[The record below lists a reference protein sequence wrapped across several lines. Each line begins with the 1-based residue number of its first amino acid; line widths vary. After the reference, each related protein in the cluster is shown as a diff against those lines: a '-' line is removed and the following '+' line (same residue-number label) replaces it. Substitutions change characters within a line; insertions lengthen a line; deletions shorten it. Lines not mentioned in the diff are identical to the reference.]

1 METRDKVALDRL
13 VAQPLAWGL
22 AGATWALGRVL
33 RRDHSVTAERVKTIV
48 VAKLLGMGSII
59 QSTPLLH
66 ALRREFTNA
75 RLIFLTGIGNRDLVE
90 RLPVIDEAIYLRDGR
105 IETLAPDVATSMAS
119 LARRGVDLY
128 FDLEVYSGAAS
139 ILAAASFARNR
150 YGFYRHSARFK
161 KGNYTHLV
169 YFNVRM
175 PVARLY
181 LQLYHA
187 AGGTILDPPEFGPI
201 LLTGSE
207 IAHMREALS
216 ALGLPSGERYIV
228 VNANASDLLLERRW
242 PAERFVATIEALT
255 ALGHRVVLIGAPRE
269 AAYVNAIHSRLAPA
283 ARAHTID
290 SSGKISL
297 VDVFAA
303 IHEAHCVVTNDT
315 GPMHLA
321 IAMRR
326 PTVCLFG
333 PGSPDHYGVIGPN
346 IDIRYKPVV
355 CSPCIYETDL
365 PPCDGNNVCMQ
376 LIEPGEVVE
385 AVQRLL
391 ADPTHQAAL
400 CGRLPPIEP
409 SVQYVDRLGRALG
422 VVARTSVAPGL
433 GLKPPR

>member
-201 LLTGSE
+201 LLTGSG

-228 VNANASDLLLERRW
+228 VDANASDLLLERRW

-269 AAYVNAIHSRLAPA
+269 AAYVNAIHRRLAPA

-303 IHEAHCVVTNDT
+303 IHEAHASS
-315 GPMHLA
+315 PMT
-321 IAMRR
+321 RDR
-326 PTVCLFG
+326 CT
-333 PGSPDHYGVIGPN
+333 SP
-346 IDIRYKPVV
+346 
-355 CSPCIYETDL
+355 SPCGAQRCASSVRVALIIMELSAPTSTFATSRSCAVPASTKRTFPPATETT
-365 PPCDGNNVCMQ
+365 CACSSSSREKSSRRCKGSS
-376 LIEPGEVVE
+376 LIP
-385 AVQRLL
+385 R
-391 ADPTHQAAL
+391 TRRR